1 VLNVKSM
8 YVSMVLHRIN

>member
-1 VLNVKSM
+1 M